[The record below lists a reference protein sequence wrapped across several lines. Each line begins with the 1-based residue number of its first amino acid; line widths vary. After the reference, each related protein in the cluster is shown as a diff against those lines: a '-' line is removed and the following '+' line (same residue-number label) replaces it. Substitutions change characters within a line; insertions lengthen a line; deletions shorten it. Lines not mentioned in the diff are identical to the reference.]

1 MKSISTAA
9 FAAAMVAGA
18 TGLAFAPPAFAKK
31 KEEAPAG
38 PQYTQAVAV
47 AANKAKTALLAKDM
61 ATAEAAVGEA
71 EAAAKTD
78 DDKYISTFLRYALV
92 SQKIADSSA
101 GTNGAFDPAPMIAP
115 LDALIVNPKTPP
127 DMLPKFEFSRATI
140 AYDNKDW
147 ARASRLFQQAQQ
159 HGSTEANLPLY
170 LAKSKVQAGDA
181 AGGMADLE
189 KVAAAGKQSEDIY
202 KYGIAQSAA
211 AGLKPQ
217 TIVWLKRWLV
227 AYPTSKTWRDALGY
241 YALTQ
246 NPVAK
251 LDKKQMIDIF
261 RLMRQTKSLADQNYY
276 EEYAQKVMDVGL
288 PDETKAVI
296 AEGKAAGKIPGTG
309 NSNIQA
315 LVTSSNSQVA
325 AEGSFAGLE
334 TKAAASPNG
343 ALSSQTGD
351 AFLGRGDYP
360 KAIAL
365 YKQALAKGGVNND
378 EVNTHLGIALALS
391 GDKAGAK
398 TAFAAVTTAPRSDI
412 AGFWSTWIDS
422 PPTS

>member
-31 KEEAPAG
+31 KEEAPTG

-47 AANKAKTALLAKDM
+47 AANKAKIALLAKDLV
-61 ATAEAAVGEA
+61 TAEAAVGEA

-92 SQKIADSSA
+92 SQKISDASA

-115 LDALIVNPKTPP
+115 LDGLIVNPKTPA
-127 DMLPKFEFSRATI
+127 DMLPKFEYSRATI
-140 AYDNKDW
+140 AYDAKDW
-147 ARASRLFQQAQQ
+147 ARAIRLFQQAQQ
-159 HGSTEANLPLY
+159 HGSTEKNLGLY
-170 LAKSKVQAGDA
+170 LAKSKVQGGDA

-189 KVAAAGKQSEDIY
+189 KLTAAGTQTEDIY
-202 KYGIAQSAA
+202 KYGVAQSAA

-217 TIVWLKRWLV
+217 TISWLKRWLI
-227 AYPTSKTWRDALGY
+227 AYPTMKTWRDALGY
-241 YALTQ
+241 YGLTQ
-246 NPVAK
+246 NPVDK
-251 LDKKQMIDIF
+251 LDKKTSIDLF
-261 RLMRQTKSLADQNYY
+261 RLMRQTKSLADENYY

-296 AEGKAAGKIPGTG
+296 AEGKANGKIPGAG

-315 LVTSSNSQVA
+315 LVQASNAQVA
-325 AEGSFAGLE
+325 NEGSFAGLE
-334 TKAAASPNG
+334 SKSAASATG
-343 ALSSQTGD
+343 ALSQQTGD
-351 AFLGRGDYP
+351 AFLGRGDYA
-360 KAIAL
+360 KAIGL

-398 TAFAAVTTAPRSDI
+398 AAFGAVTTAPRSNL
-412 AGFWSTWIDS
+412 AGFWITWIDN

>member
-18 TGLAFAPPAFAKK
+18 AGLAFAPPAFAKK

-47 AANKAKTALLAKDM
+47 AANKAKTALLAKDL

-78 DDKYISTFLRYALV
+78 DDKYIATFLRYALV
-92 SQKIADSSA
+92 SQKIADASS

-115 LDALIVNPKTPP
+115 LDALIVNPKTPA
-127 DMLPKFEFSRATI
+127 DMLPKFEYSRATI
-140 AYDNKDW
+140 AYDAKDW
-147 ARASRLFQQAQQ
+147 ARAIRLFQQAQQ
-159 HGSTEANLPLY
+159 HGSTEPNLALY
-170 LAKSKVQAGDA
+170 LAKSKVQGGDA

-189 KVAAAGKQSEDIY
+189 KLVAAGKQPEDIY

-217 TIVWLKRWLV
+217 TVTWLKRWLV
-227 AYPTSKTWRDALGY
+227 AYPTAKTWRDALGY
-241 YALTQ
+241 YGLTQ

-251 LDKKQMIDIF
+251 LDKRQTIDLF
-261 RLMRQTKSLADQNYY
+261 RLMRVTKSLPDQDYY

-296 AEGKAAGKIPGTG
+296 AEGKALGKIPGAG
-309 NSNIQA
+309 SSNIQA
-315 LVTSSNSQVA
+315 LVQTSNAQIA

-334 TKAAASPNG
+334 AKSASSPTG

-351 AFLGRGDYP
+351 AYLGRGDYA
-360 KAIAL
+360 KAIGL
-365 YKQALAKGGVNND
+365 YRQALAKGGVNND

-391 GDKAGAK
+391 GDKAAAK
-398 TAFAAVTTAPRSDI
+398 TAFAAVTTPPRSDL
-412 AGFWSTWIDS
+412 AGFWMTWLDN

>member
-9 FAAAMVAGA
+9 LAAAMIAGA
-18 TGLAFAPPAFAKK
+18 AGLAVAPPAFAKK

-47 AANKAKTALLAKDM
+47 AANKAKTALLAKDL
-61 ATAEAAVGEA
+61 ATAEAAVAEA
-71 EAAAKTD
+71 EGAAKTD
-78 DDKYISTFLRYALV
+78 DDKYIATFLRYALV
-92 SQKIADSSA
+92 SQKIADAST

-115 LDALIVNPKTPP
+115 LDALIVNPKTPA
-127 DMLPKFEFSRATI
+127 DMLPKFEYSRATI
-140 AYDNKDW
+140 AYDAKDW
-147 ARASRLFQQAQQ
+147 ARAIRLFQQAQQ
-159 HGSTEANLPLY
+159 HGSTEKNLPLY
-170 LAKSKVQAGDA
+170 LAKAKVQSGDV

-189 KVAAAGKQSEDIY
+189 KLVATGTQPEDIY

-211 AGLKPQ
+211 AGLTPQ
-217 TIVWLKRWLV
+217 TVMWLKRWVV
-227 AYPTSKTWRDALGY
+227 AYPTAKTWRDALGY
-241 YALTQ
+241 YALSGK
-246 NPVAK
+246 PVAK
-251 LDKKQMIDIF
+251 LDKRQLIDIF
-261 RLMRQTKSLADQNYY
+261 RLMRQTKSLPDQDYY

-296 AEGKAAGKIPGTG
+296 AEGKALGKIPGAG
-309 NSNIQA
+309 SSNIQA
-315 LVTSSNSQVA
+315 LVTSSNNQVA
-325 AEGSFAGLE
+325 SEGSFAGLE
-334 TKAAASPNG
+334 TKAAASANG
-343 ALSSQTGD
+343 ALSAQTGD
-351 AFLGRGDYP
+351 AYLGRADYA

-365 YKQALAKGGVNND
+365 YRQALAKGGVNND

-412 AGFWSTWIDS
+412 AGFWSTWVDS